1 MQKKA
6 EQAVILAAG
15 MGSRLQSLGHGA
27 PISKPLVKLA
37 GEEMILRTMRTLNSA
52 GIKRFTVVLGYMA
65 DELRSFIEKAVKTQ
79 PFTVDFV
86 FNPKWNGFA
95 NGLSLLAAE
104 KLVEGHFV
112 LSMCDHAFDREIP
125 RRLVAEDD
133 ARFEVRLCIDRKIAS
148 VYDLDDATKVRT
160 AGERIVAIS
169 KDLGEYDA
177 VDCGVFLCRSGIFAE
192 LHAVEAEKGDAS
204 LSDGMRRLGAVGKFG
219 YMDIGAAMWQDA
231 DTPETLTHAEKLMA
245 EGTIRFP

>member
-37 GEEMILRTMRTLNSA
+37 GEEMIMRTMRTLNSA
-52 GIKRFTVVLGYMA
+52 GIKHFVVVLGYMA

-79 PFTVDFV
+79 PFSVDFV
-86 FNPKWNGFA
+86 YNPKWNGFA
-95 NGLSLLAAE
+95 NGLSLLVAE
-104 KLVEGHFV
+104 KKIDGPFL

-125 RRLVAEDD
+125 SHLIEEDD
-133 ARFEVRLCIDRKIAS
+133 ARFEVRLCIDRKIKS
-148 VYDLDDATKVRT
+148 VYDLDDATKVVT
-160 AGERIVAIS
+160 ENDRIVAIG
-169 KDLGEYDA
+169 KDLAEYDA
-177 VDCGVFLCRSGIFAE
+177 VDCGVFLCRAGIFAE

-204 LSDGMRRLGAVGKFG
+204 LSDGMRHLGAKNKFG
-219 YMDIGAAMWQDA
+219 YMDIGQAMWQDA
-231 DTPETLTHAEKLMA
+231 DTPETLEHAEKLMA
-245 EGTIRFP
+245 DGIIRFP

>member
-6 EQAVILAAG
+6 DQAVILAAG

-37 GEEMILRTMRTLNSA
+37 GEEMILRTMRTINSA
-52 GIKRFTVVLGYMA
+52 GVEHFVVVLGYMA
-65 DELRSFIEKAVKTQ
+65 EELRSFVEHAAKNQ
-79 PFTVDFV
+79 PFDVEFV
-86 FNPKWNGFA
+86 FNPRWNGFA

-104 KLVEGHFV
+104 KLVRGPFL

-125 RRLVAEDD
+125 QRLVNEDNGD
-133 ARFEVRLCIDRKIAS
+133 FEVRLCIDRKIDS
-148 VYDLDDATKVRT
+148 VYDLDDATKVITENDRIT
-160 AGERIVAIS
+160 AIGKE
-169 KDLGEYDA
+169 LPQYNA
-177 VDCGVFLCRSGIFAE
+177 VDCGLFLCRAGIFTE

-204 LSDGMRRLGAVGKFG
+204 LSDGMRRLGARGQFG

-231 DTPETLTHAEKLMA
+231 DTPETLENAEKLMA
-245 EGTIRFP
+245 EGIIRFP